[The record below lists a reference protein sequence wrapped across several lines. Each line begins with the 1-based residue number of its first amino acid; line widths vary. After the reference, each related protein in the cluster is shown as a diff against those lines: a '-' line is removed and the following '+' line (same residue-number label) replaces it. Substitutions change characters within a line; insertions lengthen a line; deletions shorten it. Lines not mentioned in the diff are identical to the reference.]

1 MTDRQPSIFFRLDP
15 RSSIA
20 PYRQLVD
27 QVRNAVEVGRLR
39 GGDQLPSVREVV
51 TQVTINPNTVHR
63 AYRELENLGLA
74 EGRPGLGTFITE
86 NPDVQVTEA
95 GNVALTRQLQMWV
108 TRARATGLVENDM
121 LELLRRILNH
131 DERVLS

>member
-1 MTDRQPSIFFRLDP
+1 MTEKQPSILFRLDP
-15 RSSIA
+15 RSGIA

-27 QVRNAVEVGRLR
+27 QVRQAVEMERLR
-39 GGDQLPSVREVV
+39 GGDQLPSVRDVV

-63 AYRELENLGLA
+63 AYRELEHLGLA
-74 EGRPGLGTFITE
+74 EGRLGLGTFITQ
-86 NPDVQVTEA
+86 NPDVHTTEV
-95 GNVALTRQLQMWV
+95 GNAELSRQLQRWV
-108 TRARATGLVENDM
+108 QRASAAGLVDGDM

>member
-1 MTDRQPSIFFRLDP
+1 MTERQPSIIFRLDP
-15 RSSIA
+15 RSGIA

-27 QVRNAVEVGRLR
+27 QVRQAVEVGRLR
-39 GGDQLPSVREVV
+39 GGDQLPSVRDVV

-63 AYRELENLGLA
+63 AYRELEHLGLA
-74 EGRPGLGTFITE
+74 EGRLGLGTFITQ
-86 NPDVQVTEA
+86 NPDVHTTEA
-95 GNVALTRQLQMWV
+95 GSAQLSRQLQLWAQ
-108 TRARATGLVENDM
+108 RARAAGLDDDDM

>member
-121 LELLRRILNH
+121 LELLRRILNR

>member
-1 MTDRQPSIFFRLDP
+1 MSEDQPSILFRLDP
-15 RSSIA
+15 RSGVA

-27 QVRNAVEVGRLR
+27 QVRQAVETGRLR

-63 AYRELENLGLA
+63 AYRELEHLALA
-74 EGRPGLGTFITE
+74 EGRLGLGTFITE
-86 NPDVQVTEA
+86 NPEVHATEA
-95 GNVALTRQLQMWV
+95 GNTELSRQLQLWAQ
-108 TRARATGLVENDM
+108 RARTAGLDEDDM
-121 LELLRRILNH
+121 LELLRRILSR

>member
-1 MTDRQPSIFFRLDP
+1 MTERQPSIIFRLDP
-15 RSSIA
+15 RSGIA

-27 QVRNAVEVGRLR
+27 QVRQAVEMGRLR
-39 GGDQLPSVREVV
+39 GGDQLPSVRDVV

-63 AYRELENLGLA
+63 AYRELEHLGLA
-74 EGRPGLGTFITE
+74 EGRLGLGTFITQ
-86 NPDVQVTEA
+86 NPDVHTTEDGSA
-95 GNVALTRQLQMWV
+95 ELSRQLQLWAQ
-108 TRARATGLVENDM
+108 RARAAGLNDDDM

>member
-1 MTDRQPSIFFRLDP
+1 MTEKQPSILFRLDP
-15 RSSIA
+15 RSGIA

-27 QVRNAVEVGRLR
+27 QVRQAVEMGRLR
-39 GGDQLPSVREVV
+39 GGDQLPSVRDVV

-63 AYRELENLGLA
+63 AYRELEHLGLA
-74 EGRPGLGTFITE
+74 EGRLGLGTFITQ
-86 NPDVQVTEA
+86 NPDVHTTEA
-95 GNVALTRQLQMWV
+95 GSAQLSRQLQLWAQL
-108 TRARATGLVENDM
+108 ARAAGLNDDDM

>member
-1 MTDRQPSIFFRLDP
+1 MTERQPSIIFRLDP
-15 RSSIA
+15 RGGIA

-27 QVRNAVEVGRLR
+27 QVRQAVEMGRLR
-39 GGDQLPSVREVV
+39 GGDQLPSVRDVV

-63 AYRELENLGLA
+63 AYRELEHLGLA
-74 EGRPGLGTFITE
+74 EGRLGLGTFITQ
-86 NPDVQVTEA
+86 NPDVHTTEDGSA
-95 GNVALTRQLQMWV
+95 ELSRQLQLWAQ
-108 TRARATGLVENDM
+108 RARAAGLNDDDM

>member
-1 MTDRQPSIFFRLDP
+1 MTERQPSIIFRLDP
-15 RSSIA
+15 RSGIA

-27 QVRNAVEVGRLR
+27 QVRQAVEMGRLR
-39 GGDQLPSVREVV
+39 GGDQLPSVRDVV

-63 AYRELENLGLA
+63 AYRELEHLGLA
-74 EGRPGLGTFITE
+74 EGRLGLGTFITQ
-86 NPDVQVTEA
+86 NPEVHNTEA
-95 GNVALTRQLQMWV
+95 GNAELSRQLQLWAQL
-108 TRARATGLVENDM
+108 ARAAGLNDDDM

>member
-1 MTDRQPSIFFRLDP
+1 MSEKQPSIQFRLDP
-15 RSSIA
+15 RSALA

-27 QVRNAVEVGRLR
+27 QVRQAVEFGRLR

-74 EGRPGLGTFITE
+74 EGRLGLGTFITA
-86 NPDVQVTEA
+86 NPDIQATET
-95 GNVALTRQLQMWV
+95 GNVELTRQLQLWAK
-108 TRARATGLVENDM
+108 RARAAGLVEDDM
-121 LELLRRILNH
+121 IELLREILNR
-131 DERVLS
+131 DERVHS

>member
-1 MTDRQPSIFFRLDP
+1 MTERQPSIIFRLDP
-15 RSSIA
+15 RSGIA

-27 QVRNAVEVGRLR
+27 QVRQAVEMGRLR
-39 GGDQLPSVREVV
+39 GGDQLPSVRDVV

-63 AYRELENLGLA
+63 AYRELEHLGLA
-74 EGRPGLGTFITE
+74 EGRLGLGTFITQ
-86 NPDVQVTEA
+86 NPDVHTTEA
-95 GNVALTRQLQMWV
+95 GSAQLSRQLQLWAQ
-108 TRARATGLVENDM
+108 RARAAGLNNIDM

>member
-1 MTDRQPSIFFRLDP
+1 MTERQPSIIFRLDP
-15 RSSIA
+15 RSGIA

-27 QVRNAVEVGRLR
+27 QVRQAVEMGRLR
-39 GGDQLPSVREVV
+39 GGDQLPSVRDVV

-63 AYRELENLGLA
+63 AYRELEHLGLA
-74 EGRPGLGTFITE
+74 EGRLGLGTFITQ
-86 NPDVQVTEA
+86 NPDVHTTEDGSA
-95 GNVALTRQLQMWV
+95 ELSRQLQLWAQ
-108 TRARATGLVENDM
+108 RARAAGLNDNDM

>member
-1 MTDRQPSIFFRLDP
+1 MTEKQPSILFRLDP
-15 RSSIA
+15 RSGIT

-27 QVRNAVEVGRLR
+27 QVRQAVEMGRLR
-39 GGDQLPSVREVV
+39 GGDQLPSVRDVV

-63 AYRELENLGLA
+63 AYRELEHLGLA
-74 EGRPGLGTFITE
+74 EGRLGLGTFITQ
-86 NPDVQVTEA
+86 NPDVHTTEDGSA
-95 GNVALTRQLQMWV
+95 QLSRQLQLWAQL
-108 TRARATGLVENDM
+108 ARAAGLNDDDM